1 MKNTKTSSISTQKL
15 VLSAIMTALVVILQ
29 FLSMNMRFSMFSI
42 TLTLVPIVLGAALC
56 GVSVGAWLGF
66 VFGII
71 VLLTGDAHAFLA
83 INVPGTI
90 ITVLVKGTM
99 SGLCAG
105 LVYKLLSQKNRYL
118 GVMTAAIVS
127 PIVNTGIFLVGCSVF
142 FMDTITQWA
151 NGGNVIQYM
160 LVGLV
165 GINFLIELAI
175 NVVLGPVIVRL
186 LDIRKKN

>member
-71 VLLTGDAHAFLA
+71 VLLTGDANAFLA